1 MEILQGPMFILNPI
15 GRSSAIHGTSS
26 DRCDGM
32 TWLVTN
38 SGRRYA
44 SDARYVSPPLLSPIL
59 RIQRLIMRIL
69 FVCPVYALGSMLS
82 LRFPGASMALETGR
96 DIMEAFVI
104 YSFLCLVLEYAG
116 GESQGPSFRSD
127 ASHVFQCLVMAR

>member
-1 MEILQGPMFILNPI
+1 
-15 GRSSAIHGTSS
+15 
-26 DRCDGM
+26 
-32 TWLVTN
+32 
-38 SGRRYA
+38 
-44 SDARYVSPPLLSPIL
+44 
-59 RIQRLIMRIL
+59 MRIL

-116 GESQGPSFRSD
+116 GESQGLSSRSD
-127 ASHVFQCLVMAR
+127 ASPGFSMSSYGQVINECVLFHAV